1 MSVFFYDR
9 KDINTDL
16 LFPGKYTYTCATGP
30 EIVEHLLE
38 DLDPEFREKVQPGD
52 IIMAGSNFGCGSSRE
67 HPSLGLKHVG
77 VQAVIARSFAR
88 IFYRSAINQGLLLV
102 ECPDAVEA
110 YCDGDTVSIDPSRGS
125 VCVGDREFSFPP
137 LPAEMLAILNA
148 GGLLNRI
155 RDEYGGSDPA
165 EGATSET

>member
-38 DLDPEFREKVQPGD
+38 DLDPEFSRKVQPGD

-67 HPSLGLKHVG
+67 QPSLGLKHVG
-77 VQAVIARSFAR
+77 VQAVVARSFAR
-88 IFYRSAINQGLLLV
+88 IFYRNAINIGLPV
-102 ECPDAVEA
+102 IVSDDASKIVKDKDELE
-110 YCDGDTVSIDPSRGS
+110 IDLDNGKINDLTAQR
-125 VCVGDREFSFPP
+125 VFDIPP
-137 LPAEMLAILNA
+137 LPEFIQKVISSGGYIEYTKAIL
-148 GGLLNRI
+148 
-155 RDEYGGSDPA
+155 A
-165 EGATSET
+165 EKK